1 MEVSLSIGVQQA
13 AACDG
18 RNGHQREGGG
28 REIDHAISL
37 THGRNAIDGE
47 SSDDD
52 LGSKSKEEE
61 EEEEEEKNTV
71 DRMFEQD
78 FAGPD
83 DKTAGFSVDA
93 NAREGSVMGEVDGIN
108 CEVKKRA
115 ASKPRSIGK
124 AYSFDED
131 DIENGDDD
139 EECGFEED
147 QQEDEQDHEEE
158 KVYDAYGFSIE
169 GPWGVAA
176 RDSSGESVPS
186 APIMLKGETER
197 GHGRAWDKY
206 TEQLG
211 EKGDVS
217 RTRELMGLVRS
228 GIPSAFRGRMWFS
241 LSRCGELKAK
251 HPATYYVDMIGSDDF
266 KQATKVIFCHALLR
280 LVKHSRYSRSTDLCR
295 L

>member
-1 MEVSLSIGVQQA
+1 MEGSPSIGAQRA

-18 RNGHQREGGG
+18 KDGHQRGGGG
-28 REIDHAISL
+28 RGKDHVVSL
-37 THGRNAIDGE
+37 AHGRNAIDGE
-47 SSDDD
+47 SSDED
-52 LGSKSKEEE
+52 LGSKSNREDKTKEEE
-61 EEEEEEKNTV
+61 EEEEEEEGTV
-71 DRMFEQD
+71 DRMFERNL
-78 FAGPD
+78 AGLD
-83 DKTAGFSVDA
+83 DKTAGFSLNSCA
-93 NAREGSVMGEVDGIN
+93 GKGSVMGEVDGIN
-108 CEVKKRA
+108 SEVRKRG
-115 ASKPRSIGK
+115 ASKPRPIGK

-131 DIENGDDD
+131 EDDVENGDDD

-147 QQEDEQDHEEE
+147 QHEDEQDHEEE
-158 KVYDAYGFSIE
+158 KLYDAYGFSIE

-211 EKGDVS
+211 ERGDVS

-266 KQATKVIFCHALLR
+266 KQATKVVSSHAVLR
-280 LVKHSRYSRSTDLCR
+280 FDR
-295 L
+295 